1 MFVDG
6 VYIDSDLVRNVMET
20 NPRETM
26 EHMSYSFW
34 LYVLF
39 SGVFPALFLQMCS
52 VRYQPAAA
60 EAKQRLK
67 YVACSQLFFGNAL
80 NNN

>member
-1 MFVDG
+1 
-6 VYIDSDLVRNVMET
+6 
-20 NPRETM
+20 M

-39 SGVFPALFLQMCS
+39 GGVFPALFLQMRS

-60 EAKQRLK
+60 EAKQCLK
-67 YVACSQLFFGNAL
+67 YGAYSLLFF
-80 NNN
+80 